1 MNCFNIIHFFHS
13 KFVIFLLVFIKVLVI
28 NHESTSSSDCS
39 TVGSIG
45 SDNKTYLRGQNIPVD
60 TNILQEREVKRQKA
74 LELQNAIKKQLEEK
88 DRQKKEEKEQRLR
101 EERLEEERIK
111 REREK
116 EKERY
121 KRIEFI
127 FFYNKL

>member
-1 MNCFNIIHFFHS
+1 MFM
-13 KFVIFLLVFIKVLVI
+13 KVLVI
-28 NHESTSSSDCS
+28 NHESTSSSDSS

-45 SDNKTYLRGQNIPVD
+45 SDNNKTYLRGQNIPVD
-60 TNILQEREVKRQKA
+60 EAILQERETKRLKA

-88 DRQKKEEKEQRLR
+88 DRQRKEERERRLR

-116 EKERY
+116 ERERY
-121 KRIEFI
+121 DSI
-127 FFYNKL
+127 NLD